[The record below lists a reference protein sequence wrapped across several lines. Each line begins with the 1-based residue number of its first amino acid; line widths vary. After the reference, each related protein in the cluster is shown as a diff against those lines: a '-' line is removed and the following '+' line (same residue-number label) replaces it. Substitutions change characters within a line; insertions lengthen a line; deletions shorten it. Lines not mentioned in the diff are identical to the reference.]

1 MKRFRRVTL
10 ILVTIAIGYVIWI
23 VWPHLAKVAVRNE
36 AGVSESDV
44 SEIVEH
50 LERERSFYGR
60 GELATV
66 LSCLFS
72 PSSRP
77 RYFVE
82 IVGDDR
88 KVVITAGYVRGLQWG
103 AAPSSTRPRS
113 MGVGYLRKRRFC
125 GGAELATIRRR
136 TSYRIRRRQ
145 RRSMNR
151 SLRVWPK
158 LPIRSARNTT
168 SDEQDYWSTSH
179 HSERDIVPRTNSA
192 GRGANGV

>member
-1 MKRFRRVTL
+1 MTLEGKVMKRFRRVTL

-103 AAPSSTRPRS
+103 GGPIVHASKVDGRWVFEKATLLWRS
-113 MGVGYLRKRRFC
+113 
-125 GGAELATIRRR
+125 
-136 TSYRIRRRQ
+136 
-145 RRSMNR
+145 
-151 SLRVWPK
+151 
-158 LPIRSARNTT
+158 
-168 SDEQDYWSTSH
+168 
-179 HSERDIVPRTNSA
+179 
-192 GRGANGV
+192 